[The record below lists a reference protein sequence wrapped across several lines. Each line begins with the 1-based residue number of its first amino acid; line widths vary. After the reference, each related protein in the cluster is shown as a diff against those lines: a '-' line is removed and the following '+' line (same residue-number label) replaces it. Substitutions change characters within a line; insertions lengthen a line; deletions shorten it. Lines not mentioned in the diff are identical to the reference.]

1 MFLFKKESKTDAKNA
16 LESLE
21 RAQKVLDERF
31 EKGQVPVNVYQKQC
45 EEFGKRRDKLRKILG
60 EEYFEISNKF

>member
-1 MFLFKKESKTDAKNA
+1 MFLFKKENKCDAKTA

-21 RAQKVLDERF
+21 KAQKVLDERF

-45 EEFGKRRDKLRKILG
+45 EEFGKRREKLRKILG

>member
-1 MFLFKKESKTDAKNA
+1 MFLFKKESKTDAKAA

-21 RAQKVLDERF
+21 KAQKVLDERF

>member
-1 MFLFKKESKTDAKNA
+1 MFLFNKESKTDAKAA

>member
-21 RAQKVLDERF
+21 KAQKVLDERF
-31 EKGQVPVNVYQKQC
+31 EKGQMPANVYQKQC
-45 EEFGKRRDKLRKILG
+45 LEFGKRREKLRKILG
-60 EEYFEISNKF
+60 EEYFEVSNKF

>member
-1 MFLFKKESKTDAKNA
+1 MFLFKKESKTDAKAA

-21 RAQKVLDERF
+21 RAQKDLDERF
-31 EKGQVPVNVYQKQC
+31 EKGQVPVTVYQKQC